1 MKKLKSIKSFLNV
14 FFIMSLV
21 TVINFNS
28 IVFAYTMDDYPL
40 NYSIETRA
48 TPNYL
53 PNEYHTPVKDIT
65 NDYKF
70 ILYYFDPNRVVF
82 NITNLNTTSE
92 MKNVYVHYRMYNT
105 WRTMKLEDI
114 APLDGNNGNLITVLN
129 YPNVQDVE
137 AYIT

>member
-1 MKKLKSIKSFLNV
+1 
-14 FFIMSLV
+14 MSLV
-21 TVINFNS
+21 TLINFNS

-40 NYSIETRA
+40 NYSIETRVI
-48 TPNYL
+48 PNYQ

-82 NITNLNTTSE
+82 NITNLNTTFE

-105 WRTMKLEDI
+105 WISIKLEDI

-129 YPNVQDVE
+129 YPNV
-137 AYIT
+137 